1 MRVIHLADCHA
12 LHLYQPAG
20 TADGSMDDDI
30 GLAMEPCLIHLVYQ
44 LIVRGV
50 TQIDYHIAHIV
61 VGAFRLGKKGLHIL
75 PHTLCLLDDILGIFD
90 LALVVDTCRT
100 RDKHM
105 AAVLIVNTG
114 ATLETHPIVAGAV
127 EVGRGIEVVYL
138 LLLDACDGI
147 VVHLRQHVRVSLS
160 ATDTRRGDEVCVD
173 GESLCEEELVTG
185 TDNTPVVKVHVIDE
199 EPKVRMQLSFRVHP
213 SSSSCML
220 YSLKSRRVWY
230 SELAARLWALP
241 FHRCLKPLCS
251 TA

>member
-199 EPKVRMQLSFRVHP
+199 EP
-213 SSSSCML
+213 
-220 YSLKSRRVWY
+220 
-230 SELAARLWALP
+230 
-241 FHRCLKPLCS
+241 
-251 TA
+251 